1 MPRKKTSADNNQT
14 LNSNPFKSKISIR
27 GKNLTDKQKKFLKL
41 GLDPDTKIIFVDGPA
56 GSTKTYVSVFSALRE
71 LQKNDDLDL
80 LYVRTAIESADKGL
94 GALPGTLEEK
104 FNPYMAPLED
114 KLDELLPPTTPVAQE
129 MIQSGRIQA
138 MPINF
143 LRGANWINKIII
155 ADESQNFTF
164 KELVTLITRIGEN
177 SKLIICGDMMQ
188 SDINGKTGFYD
199 MIKLFDSEQSR
210 QKGIHCF
217 CFTEDDILRSKILKY
232 IVKTLKSH
240 NKRV

>member
-1 MPRKKTSADNNQT
+1 MPQKKASKEKLPEINH
-14 LNSNPFKSKISIR
+14 NPFKSKITIQ
-27 GKNLTDKQKKFLKL
+27 GKRLTEKQKAFLHL
-41 GLDPDTKIIFVDGPA
+41 GLDKDTKIMFVEGPA
-56 GSTKTYVSVFSALRE
+56 GSTKTYAAVFAALRE
-71 LQKNDDLDL
+71 LQKNDDMDL
-80 LYVRTAIESADKGL
+80 LYVRTAIESAEKGL

-114 KLDELLPPTTPVAQE
+114 KLDELLPPTTPIADE
-129 MIQSGRIQA
+129 LIQSGRIQA

-188 SDINGKTGFYD
+188 SDINGKTGFHD
-199 MIKLFDSEQSR
+199 MIKLFDCEESR
-210 QKGIHCF
+210 DRGIHCF
-217 CFTEDDILRSKILKY
+217 RFTEDDILRSAILKY
-232 IVKTLKSH
+232 IVRKLKTV
-240 NKRV
+240 NN

>member
-1 MPRKKTSADNNQT
+1 MPRKKASKEKAPEINH
-14 LNSNPFKSKISIR
+14 NPFKSKITIQ
-27 GKNLTDKQKKFLKL
+27 GKRLTEKQKAFLQL
-41 GLDPDTKIIFVDGPA
+41 GLDKDTKIMFVEGPA
-56 GSTKTYVSVFSALRE
+56 GSTKTYAAVFAALRE
-71 LQKNDDLDL
+71 LQKNDDMDL

-94 GALPGTLEEK
+94 GALPGTLEDK

-114 KLDELLPPTTPVAQE
+114 KLDELLPPTTPIAE
-129 MIQSGRIQA
+129 ELIQSGRIQA

-199 MIKLFDSEQSR
+199 MIKLFDCEESR
-210 QKGIHCF
+210 DRGIHCF
-217 CFTEDDILRSKILKY
+217 RFTEDDILRSKILKY
-232 IVKTLKSH
+232 IVQKLKTAKS
-240 NKRV
+240 